1 VSFKGGKSLIIAG
14 QQERI
19 ASQIQSRNLLVSS
32 NRYGY
37 VFYATEDDGLAII
50 SSAYIDE
57 QSRYLTKTTE
67 DDDDDDANHQNK
79 DETPSIFYRPY
90 IPGQQL
96 KKKNSPITPIWI
108 ALNADESIL
117 GVVLT
122 QADAQCWL
130 IIFYDI
136 VKLIQMVRF
145 HFKEKY
151 TRKFESEN
159 ILVRFNTDLST
170 VTIIE

>member
-1 VSFKGGKSLIIAG
+1 MSFKGGKSLIIAG

-96 KKKNSPITPIWI
+96 KKIRQ
-108 ALNADESIL
+108 LH
-117 GVVLT
+117 
-122 QADAQCWL
+122 
-130 IIFYDI
+130 
-136 VKLIQMVRF
+136 RF
-145 HFKEKY
+145 GLH
-151 TRKFESEN
+151 
-159 ILVRFNTDLST
+159 
-170 VTIIE
+170 